1 MKHQWLVERCDSLDA
16 RDVCLREM
24 STFDFSDEDKRKLVE
39 QSEQLKRWRIE
50 EWEPFIAGLQPADEV
65 WRFRSPPE
73 TWNRFC
79 GCAGYVVLR
88 RGEIVRSLTTMRS

>member
-1 MKHQWLVERCDSLDA
+1 MKHEWLIERCDNLDA

-24 STFDFSDEDKRKLVE
+24 SALELSDDNKRKLVE
-39 QSEQLKRWRIE
+39 KSEQVKRWQVE
-50 EWEPFIAGLQPADEV
+50 KWKPFVADLQPGDEV

-73 TWNRFC
+73 TWSSFC

-88 RGEIVRSLTTMRS
+88 CGKIIRSLTTMRS